1 MKLKK
6 YVRQISLVIIIAVAV
21 STVLAAAPALP
32 ATLTE
37 TDAGAVS
44 IVKGSGINLVSR
56 ESSLPVAVTN
66 TLAGEVQVIVNLK
79 SSSAKLVVED
89 STMQLSIPAGT
100 TVNAQFPIRA
110 IGSGNVVLVSWL
122 TALSGRELGDRVP
135 INLTV
140 NPDIETAA
148 IVLFLSF
155 VAVLMS
161 IGVVRTLRR
170 RKTS

>member
-1 MKLKK
+1 LKK
-6 YVRQISLVIIIAVAV
+6 NIRQIALILIIAVAA

-66 TLAGEVQVIVNLK
+66 TLSGEVRVIVNLK

-89 STMQLSIPAGT
+89 STMQLVIPAGT
-100 TVNAQFPIRA
+100 TINAQFPIRA

-122 TALSGRELGDRVP
+122 TALSGRELGDRVL

-161 IGVVRTLRR
+161 IGVIRTLRR

>member
-1 MKLKK
+1 LKK
-6 YVRQISLVIIIAVAV
+6 TVRYIALIIIFAVAA
-21 STVLAAAPALP
+21 STALAATPSFSSVF
-32 ATLTE
+32 TE
-37 TDAGAVS
+37 TDTGAVT

-66 TLAGEVQVIVNLK
+66 TLAGEVRVIVNLK

-89 STMQLSIPAGT
+89 STMQLVIPAGT

-122 TALSGRELGDRVP
+122 TALSGRELGVRVP

-155 VAVLMS
+155 VAVLVV
-161 IGVVRTLRR
+161 IGVSRTLRR

>member
-1 MKLKK
+1 MNKNI
-6 YVRQISLVIIIAVAV
+6 RQVALVLIIAVAA

-32 ATLTE
+32 STLTE
-37 TDAGAVS
+37 SDAGAVS

-66 TLAGEVQVIVNLK
+66 TLPGEVRVIVNLT

-89 STMQLSIPAGT
+89 STMQLVIPAGT

-122 TALSGRELGDRVP
+122 TALSGRELGVRVP

-155 VAVLMS
+155 VAVLIV
-161 IGVVRTLRR
+161 IGVFRTLRR
-170 RKTS
+170 RKTA

>member
-1 MKLKK
+1 MKK

-155 VAVLMS
+155 VAVLMV
-161 IGVVRTLRR
+161 IGVIRTLRR

>member
-1 MKLKK
+1 MKK
-6 YVRQISLVIIIAVAV
+6 YVRQISLVIIIALAV

-161 IGVVRTLRR
+161 IGVIRTLRR

>member
-1 MKLKK
+1 MKKNI
-6 YVRQISLVIIIAVAV
+6 RQIALILIIAVAA

>member
-1 MKLKK
+1 LKK
-6 YVRQISLVIIIAVAV
+6 NIRQIALILIIAVAA

-66 TLAGEVQVIVNLK
+66 TLSGEVRVIVNLK

-89 STMQLSIPAGT
+89 STMQLVIPAGT
-100 TVNAQFPIRA
+100 TINAQFPIRA

-161 IGVVRTLRR
+161 IGVIRTLRR

>member
-1 MKLKK
+1 LKK

-66 TLAGEVQVIVNLK
+66 TLAGEVRVIVNLK
-79 SSSAKLVVED
+79 SNSAKLVVED
-89 STMQLSIPAGT
+89 STMQLVIPAGT

-110 IGSGNVVLVSWL
+110 IGSGNVVLISWL
-122 TALSGRELGDRVP
+122 TALSGRELGVRVP

-155 VAVLMS
+155 VAVLMV
-161 IGVVRTLRR
+161 IGVIRTLRR
-170 RKTS
+170 RKTY

>member
-1 MKLKK
+1 MKK
-6 YVRQISLVIIIAVAV
+6 YVRQIALVIIIAVAV

-122 TALSGRELGDRVP
+122 TALSGRELGDRVL

-161 IGVVRTLRR
+161 IGVIRTLRR

>member
-1 MKLKK
+1 MKKNI
-6 YVRQISLVIIIAVAV
+6 RQMALILIIAVAA

-161 IGVVRTLRR
+161 IGVIRTLRR

>member
-1 MKLKK
+1 LKK

-122 TALSGRELGDRVP
+122 TALSGRELGDRVL

-161 IGVVRTLRR
+161 IGVIRTLRR
-170 RKTS
+170 RKAS

>member
-1 MKLKK
+1 MKK

-140 NPDIETAA
+140 NPDIEAAA

-161 IGVVRTLRR
+161 IGVIRTLRR

>member
-1 MKLKK
+1 MKKNI
-6 YVRQISLVIIIAVAV
+6 RQIALILIIAVAA

-89 STMQLSIPAGT
+89 STMQLVIPAGT

-122 TALSGRELGDRVP
+122 TALSGRELGDRVL

-161 IGVVRTLRR
+161 IGVIRTLRR

>member
-1 MKLKK
+1 MKK

-66 TLAGEVQVIVNLK
+66 TLAGEVRVIVNLE

-89 STMQLSIPAGT
+89 STMQLVIPAGT

-155 VAVLMS
+155 VAVLMV
-161 IGVVRTLRR
+161 IGVIRTLRR

>member
-1 MKLKK
+1 LKK
-6 YVRQISLVIIIAVAV
+6 YVRQIALVIIIAVAV

-122 TALSGRELGDRVP
+122 TALSGRELGDRVL

-161 IGVVRTLRR
+161 IGVIRTLRR

>member
-1 MKLKK
+1 
-6 YVRQISLVIIIAVAV
+6 
-21 STVLAAAPALP
+21 LAAAPALP

-44 IVKGSGINLVSR
+44 IVRGSGINLVSR

-89 STMQLSIPAGT
+89 STMQLVIPAGT

>member
-1 MKLKK
+1 MKKNI
-6 YVRQISLVIIIAVAV
+6 RQIALILIIAVAA

-66 TLAGEVQVIVNLK
+66 TLAGEVQVIVYLK

-155 VAVLMS
+155 VAVLMV
-161 IGVVRTLRR
+161 IGVIRTLRR

>member
-1 MKLKK
+1 MKK

-79 SSSAKLVVED
+79 SSSSKLVVED

-161 IGVVRTLRR
+161 IGVIRTLRR

>member
-1 MKLKK
+1 LKK

-66 TLAGEVQVIVNLK
+66 TLAGEVQVIVHLK

-89 STMQLSIPAGT
+89 STMQLVIPAGT

-122 TALSGRELGDRVP
+122 TALSGRELGMRVP

-140 NPDIETAA
+140 NPDIESAA

-155 VAVLMS
+155 VAVLMV
-161 IGVVRTLRR
+161 IGVIRTLRR

>member
-1 MKLKK
+1 MKK
-6 YVRQISLVIIIAVAV
+6 YVRQISLVIIIALAV

>member
-1 MKLKK
+1 LKK

-122 TALSGRELGDRVP
+122 TALSGRELGDRVL

-161 IGVVRTLRR
+161 IGVIRTLRR

>member
-1 MKLKK
+1 LKK
-6 YVRQISLVIIIAVAV
+6 NIRQIALILIIAVAA

-66 TLAGEVQVIVNLK
+66 TLSGEVRVIVNLK
-79 SSSAKLVVED
+79 SSSAKLVVEE
-89 STMQLSIPAGT
+89 STMQLVIPAGT
-100 TVNAQFPIRA
+100 TINAQFPIRA

-161 IGVVRTLRR
+161 IGVIRTLRR